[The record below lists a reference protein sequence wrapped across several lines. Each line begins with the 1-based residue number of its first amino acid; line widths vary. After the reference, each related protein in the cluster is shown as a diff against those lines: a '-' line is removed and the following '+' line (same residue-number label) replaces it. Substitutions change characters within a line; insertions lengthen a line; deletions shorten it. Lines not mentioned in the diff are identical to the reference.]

1 MPKTKIKRQNI
12 SINTGEPIEEKEL
25 DLNPLA
31 ILAPDAEEKEDEDD
45 ELEELMVDEDED
57 VKMMQAGLLVPSD
70 SNVALP
76 HSVRLQRRW
85 I

>member
-31 ILAPDAEEKEDEDD
+31 ILAPDGEEKEDEDD
-45 ELEELMVDEDED
+45 ELGIDDDEIDPFKDKWEE
-57 VKMMQAGLLVPSD
+57 
-70 SNVALP
+70 
-76 HSVRLQRRW
+76 
-85 I
+85 

>member
-1 MPKTKIKRQNI
+1 MPEKSGNLVNKNNAKNKNQKANI

-45 ELEELMVDEDED
+45 ELGIDDDEIDPFKDKWEE
-57 VKMMQAGLLVPSD
+57 
-70 SNVALP
+70 
-76 HSVRLQRRW
+76 
-85 I
+85 

>member
-1 MPKTKIKRQNI
+1 VLAYRWRRNRQAKR
-12 SINTGEPIEEKEL
+12 
-25 DLNPLA
+25 D
-31 ILAPDAEEKEDEDD
+31 DDEDEDED
-45 ELEELMVDEDED
+45 LEELMVDEDED

-76 HSVRLQRRW
+76 NSVRLQRRW